1 MVVTGSRTSSPTYF
15 QEAAWVWLQNG
26 SFAQHIYGHQILA
39 KAGSLSFE
47 SFRQR
52 FAAHVLLFCS
62 LRLIQPGVFQAIEV
76 VRQTSLVCEMMSV
89 EGASKRSVCRSWW
102 IKGGAPAAG
111 SGSPEYFSPQARA
124 YVLPR
129 NCIEDIWV
137 WVKCSGHVKRCCLF
151 FVVWFYRIWGIDIV
165 DQCG

>member
-1 MVVTGSRTSSPTYF
+1 MGLAAKRFVRTT
-15 QEAAWVWLQNG
+15 
-26 SFAQHIYGHQILA
+26 HIWTSNIGQGW
-39 KAGSLSFE
+39 KSQMAGQQLILSFE